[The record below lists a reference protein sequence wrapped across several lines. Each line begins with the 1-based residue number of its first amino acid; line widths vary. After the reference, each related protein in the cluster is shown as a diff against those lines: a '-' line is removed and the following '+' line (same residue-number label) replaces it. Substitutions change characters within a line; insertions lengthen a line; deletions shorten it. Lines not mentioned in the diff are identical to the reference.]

1 MMSSR
6 RYDNGRQRAS
16 QRGDETLTARR
27 EALAAAPGGPPCGIV
42 GLPMNRRDSLKLLA
56 AVAGSALPWPTL
68 ARGARLAESSSVAA
82 SDAAAAP
89 VFTWLP
95 LGEIKP
101 AGWIREQMVRDLH
114 EGFAGSL
121 GRLCHEAS
129 SDIFVSQRN
138 SLQSQNVANR
148 LGVAWWN
155 GESEGNW
162 RAGFIM
168 LAGLTEDAAA
178 MREADEYVAHILSS
192 QDEDGY
198 LGIFAKEMRFQH
210 AGELWTQACLLRGLL
225 DYAEITGRADVTRAV
240 QRSADLI
247 VSSYGPGRRSLPW
260 GESHDLMI
268 ADVMERLTD
277 LTGETKYRDF
287 TLWMYEAW
295 SQHDSKSDTTLRSLL
310 DLDAPFV
317 QHGVHTA
324 ESIRVPLWL
333 ASATGRV
340 DLGLAS
346 RHALEKLARYIE
358 PSGSV
363 VSQELIGDKRPD
375 PTTTEY
381 EYCVSKE
388 TQLTFQSALQKT
400 GVASFGDRVER
411 VWFNAAQGARTPD
424 GRAMSYLTSDNRLR
438 CDGRSLDGTRDEP
451 RNKFSP
457 THADVAVCC
466 NPNAT
471 QVAALFVRGMWM
483 RRGGDTLAAL
493 LYGPCRVSTTVA
505 DVKVAI
511 DERTSYPFE
520 PVVSIDVAPERD
532 VEFSLLL
539 RDHEWSRGTT
549 VECAG
554 ARIVREGDYWRVTK
568 RWTAG
573 DTVRV
578 TFVPNVREVPA
589 INGEVALQ
597 CGALVFAKAI
607 ASTKSVTKTYPLSGF
622 EDTHYEPA
630 PGEPLDLKLRAD
642 ARWTGFGLAP
652 VQIAAGPDIQ
662 RPFDT
667 PVVALRGQMLRAD
680 GTRIDVELV
689 PLGNAPLLRRVT
701 FGMG

>member
-1 MMSSR
+1 
-6 RYDNGRQRAS
+6 
-16 QRGDETLTARR
+16 
-27 EALAAAPGGPPCGIV
+27 
-42 GLPMNRRDSLKLLA
+42 MNRRDSLKLLA
-56 AVAGSALPWPTL
+56 AVAGSALPWPML
-68 ARGARLAESSSVAA
+68 ARDAQQAGSSSLAAADAA
-82 SDAAAAP
+82 SAP
-89 VFTWLP
+89 VFMWLP

-101 AGWIREQMVRDLH
+101 AGWIREQMVHDLH

-121 GRLCHEAS
+121 GQLCHEAS

-168 LAGLTEDAAA
+168 LAGLTDDEAA
-178 MREADEYVAHILSS
+178 MREADAYVAHILSS
-192 QDEDGY
+192 QDTDGY

-225 DYAEITGRADVTRAV
+225 DYAELTGRTDVRRAV
-240 QRSADLI
+240 ERAADLI
-247 VSSYGPGRRSLPW
+247 VSTYGPGRRSLPW

-277 LTGETKYRDF
+277 LIGDAKYRDF
-287 TLWMYEAW
+287 TLWMYETW
-295 SQHDSKSDTTLRSLL
+295 SQHDGKSDTTLPSLL

-317 QHGVHTA
+317 QHGVHTC

-333 ASATGRV
+333 ATATGRA
-340 DLGLAS
+340 DLGLAA
-346 RHALEKLARYIE
+346 RQALEKLARYIE
-358 PSGSV
+358 SSGSV
-363 VSQELIGDKRPD
+363 VSQELIDNQRPD

-424 GRAMSYLTSDNRLR
+424 GRAISYLTPDNRLG
-438 CDGRSLDGTRDEP
+438 CNGRSLDGTRDEP

-483 RRGGDTLAAL
+483 RHGADTLAAL
-493 LYGPCRVSTTVA
+493 LYGPCRVSTTVS
-505 DVKVAI
+505 DVKVEI
-511 DERTSYPFE
+511 DERTAYPFDY
-520 PVVSIDVAPERD
+520 VVEIGVAPARD

-539 RDHEWSRGTT
+539 RDPEWSRGTA
-549 VECAG
+549 VDCPN
-554 ARIVREGDYWRVTK
+554 ARISREGDYWRVTK

-578 TFVPNVREVPA
+578 TFAPVVREIPA
-589 INGEVALQ
+589 VNGEVALQ
-597 CGALVFAKAI
+597 YGALVFAKPI
-607 ASTKSVTKTYPLSGF
+607 ASTKSVTKSYPLSGF

-642 ARWTGFGLAP
+642 ARWTSFGFAP

-662 RPFDT
+662 QPFDAPT
-667 PVVALRGQMLRAD
+667 VALRGQMLRAD
-680 GTRIDVELV
+680 GTPVDVELV

-701 FGMG
+701 FGMA

>member
-1 MMSSR
+1 
-6 RYDNGRQRAS
+6 
-16 QRGDETLTARR
+16 
-27 EALAAAPGGPPCGIV
+27 
-42 GLPMNRRDSLKLLA
+42 MNRRDSLKLLA
-56 AVAGSALPWPTL
+56 AVAGTALPWPAL
-68 ARGARLAESSSVAA
+68 ARDAPQAA
-82 SDAAAAP
+82 SAAPASSEAAGAAPGP

-95 LGEIKP
+95 LGEIEP
-101 AGWIREQMVRDLH
+101 AGWIREQMVRDLR

-138 SLQSQNVANR
+138 SLHSQNVANR

-168 LAGLTEDAAA
+168 LAGLTGNATA

-192 QDEDGY
+192 QDADGY

-225 DYAEITGRADVTRAV
+225 DYAELTGRADVAHAV
-240 QRSADLI
+240 QRAADLV
-247 VSSYGPGRRSLPW
+247 VSSFGPGRQSLPW

-268 ADVMERLTD
+268 ADVMERLAHR
-277 LTGETKYRDF
+277 TGDSKYRDF
-287 TLWMYEAW
+287 TLWMYESW
-295 SQHDSKSDTTLRSLL
+295 SEHDPTPDTTLPSLL

-333 ASATGRV
+333 ASATGRD
-340 DLGLAS
+340 DLGRAA

-363 VSQELIGDKRPD
+363 VSQELIGDQRPD

-424 GRAMSYLTSDNRLR
+424 GRAISYLTPDNRLR

-451 RNKFSP
+451 RNTFSP

-471 QVAALFVRGMWM
+471 EVAALFVRGMWM
-483 RRGGDTLAAL
+483 RRGADTLAAL
-493 LYGPCRVSTTVA
+493 LYGPCRVATTVSG
-505 DVKVAI
+505 VKVAI
-511 DERTSYPFE
+511 DERTAYPFE
-520 PVVSIDVAPERD
+520 SVVELAVAPERD

-539 RDHEWSRGTT
+539 RDPEWSRGTT
-549 VECAG
+549 IDCAG
-554 ARIVREGDYWRVTK
+554 AQITREGDYWRVTK
-568 RWTAG
+568 RWTGG

-578 TFVPNVREVPA
+578 TFVPSVREVPA
-589 INGEVALQ
+589 VNGEVALQ
-597 CGALVFAKAI
+597 YGALVFAKPI
-607 ASTKSVTKTYPLSGF
+607 ASTKTVTKTYPLPGF
-622 EDTHYEPA
+622 EDTHYVPV
-630 PGEPLDLKLRAD
+630 PGEPVDLRLRAD
-642 ARWTGFGLAP
+642 ARWTGFGLTP
-652 VQIAAGPDIQ
+652 VQVASGPDLQ
-662 RPFDT
+662 RPFDS
-667 PVVALRGQMLRAD
+667 PAVALRGQMRRPD
-680 GTRIDVELV
+680 GTAVDVELV
-689 PLGNAPLLRRVT
+689 PMGNAPLLRRVT
-701 FGMG
+701 FPLG